1 MENKNKF
8 ELTAVDLYPEI
19 MNIYGDRGNII
30 YFKYRCSLYGIDIRI
45 FDVSIGKGE
54 QEKYGG
60 ADIFFMGGGQ
70 DAEQAL
76 IYEDFINNKKNIL
89 TEAMENNKIMLAV
102 CGSYQLLCDYY
113 KSKDGKVIK
122 GISLFKGYTESK
134 TPRLIGNIA
143 VKAGDFVLAGFENH
157 GGRTYLE
164 EGQDI
169 LGKVL
174 KGHGNNGEDKTEG
187 ARTGN
192 FFGTYMHGSF
202 LPKNFAFCDYLIDT
216 ALKKKYG
223 ITLEETIK
231 IKGVGAVD
239 NDFEIHARKDI
250 KDLRKFII

>member
-1 MENKNKF
+1 MEKNF

-30 YFKYRCSLYGIDIRI
+30 YFKYRCSLYGIDIKT
-45 FDVSIGKGE
+45 FDVSIGKGA
-54 QEKYGG
+54 EKECGE

-76 IYEDFINNKKNIL
+76 IYEDFINDKKNIL
-89 TEAMENNKIMLAV
+89 TEAVEKNKIMLAV

-113 KSKDGKVIK
+113 KSIDGKIIK

-143 VKAGDFVLAGFENH
+143 VKAGGFILEGFENH

-164 EGQDI
+164 KRQDV

-174 KGHGNNGEDKTEG
+174 KGYGNNGEDKTEG

-216 ALKKKYG
+216 ALKNKYG
-223 ITLEETIK
+223 ISLGEVVK
-231 IKGVGAVD
+231 IKDIGSID
-239 NDFEIHARKDI
+239 NDFEIRARKDI
-250 KDLRKFII
+250 RDLRKFV

>member
-1 MENKNKF
+1 MEKNF

-30 YFKYRCSLYGIDIRI
+30 YFKYRCSLYGIDIKTY
-45 FDVSIGKGE
+45 DVSMVKGS
-54 QEKYGG
+54 EKEYGE

-89 TEAMENNKIMLAV
+89 TEAVENNKIMLAV

-113 KSKDGKVIK
+113 KSTDGKIIK
-122 GISLFKGYTESK
+122 GISIFKGYTESK

-143 VKAGDFVLAGFENH
+143 VKAGDFILAGFENH

-164 EGQDI
+164 KGQNV
-169 LGKVL
+169 LGRVL
-174 KGHGNNGEDKTEG
+174 KGCGNNGEDKTEG
-187 ARTGN
+187 ARAGN
-192 FFGTYMHGSF
+192 FFGTYLHGSF

-216 ALKKKYG
+216 ALKNKYG
-223 ITLEETIK
+223 VRLSEAAKRNGININN
-231 IKGVGAVD
+231 ID
-239 NDFEIHARKDI
+239 SDFEIKARKDI
-250 KDLRKFII
+250 ADLRKFV

>member
-1 MENKNKF
+1 MEKNF

-30 YFKYRCSLYGIDIRI
+30 YFKYRCSLYGIDIKT
-45 FDVSIGKGE
+45 FDVSIGKGA
-54 QEKYGG
+54 EKECGE

-76 IYEDFINNKKNIL
+76 IYEDFINDKKNIL
-89 TEAMENNKIMLAV
+89 TEAVEKNKIMLAV

-113 KSKDGKVIK
+113 KSTDGKIIK
-122 GISLFKGYTESK
+122 GISIFKGYTESK

-143 VKAGDFVLAGFENH
+143 VKAGDFILAGFENH

-164 EGQDI
+164 KGQNV
-169 LGKVL
+169 LGRVL
-174 KGHGNNGEDKTEG
+174 KGCGNNGEDKTEG

-192 FFGTYMHGSF
+192 FFGTYLHGSF

-223 ITLEETIK
+223 TTREETVK
-231 IKGVGAVD
+231 IKGVGVVD